1 MLVKLLGRVWNL
13 RFAPNLANRGDCDPP
28 DKPKKEIRVLST
40 LAGEERLEVLVHEMV
55 HAAGWHI
62 DEAFVERFARDTARA
77 LWRLG
82 YRNGGETKGP

>member
-1 MLVKLLGRVWNL
+1 MRVRILGKLWNL

-28 DKPKKEIRVLST
+28 TARGKEIRVSSSLR
-40 LAGEERLEVLVHEMV
+40 GEERLEVLLHELV

-62 DEAFVERFARDTARA
+62 DEEFVGRFAHDTARA

-82 YRNGGETKGP
+82 YRNGDE

>member
-1 MLVKLLGRVWNL
+1 MRVKILNKLWNL

-28 DKPKKEIRVLST
+28 TAPGKEIRISSRLR
-40 LAGEERLEVLVHEMV
+40 GEESLEVVLHELV

-62 DEAFVERFARDTARA
+62 AEEFVGQFAHDAARA

-82 YRNGGETKGP
+82 YRETQ